1 MRVAQCARPGPPPAA
16 ARMPARRQAA
26 AFRPR
31 MAPRLHPAIVSA
43 TTRPRRAAAPP
54 AAAADSDSDGDPA
67 PAGFP
72 AAFGDELAVRQL
84 LAEAGG
90 DQGGAPQKTRPPPPP
105 GAKQRAPTKR
115 AAEGAALASSVL
127 AALAEFGGDVVDG
140 PVENWTTVEDRPGM
154 EDAEIGDARA
164 DHRAG
169 FVAIVGRPNAGKS
182 TLLNACLGRKLSI
195 VTPKAQTTRHRVLGL
210 VSTDAYQAVLL
221 DTPGLLRERTTVLD
235 HRMQAA
241 VSRAT
246 ADADAVLGLVDA
258 ASPGAVD
265 AAAELAARLAGR
277 EGAPPVALVLN
288 KVDLVA
294 DGALEAL
301 KAAIR
306 AAGVDLPML
315 STCAATGAGVA
326 AAFDW
331 AAAHL
336 PESPPLYPRHLVAEA
351 PERFFVGEIVR
362 EKIFL
367 LYRDEIPY
375 CASVE
380 VTDYKERGGDAK
392 DFVAVTVHVERAQ
405 QRGIVLGAGGSAL
418 KRLGA
423 AARADVELFLG
434 RPVYLEISVK
444 VAPKWRVDEAAVRRF
459 GY

>member
-1 MRVAQCARPGPPPAA
+1 MAPQRCSVGIVDIKKSSQRCA
-16 ARMPARRQAA
+16 AR
-26 AFRPR
+26 
-31 MAPRLHPAIVSA
+31 
-43 TTRPRRAAAPP
+43 P
-54 AAAADSDSDGDPA
+54 AAAAAGDSDDDHP
-67 PAGFP
+67 GFP
-72 AAFGDELAVRQL
+72 AAFDDELMVREL
-84 LAEAGG
+84 LASAETETRTEGEHTARPGGTHTARSPRARSKKAG
-90 DQGGAPQKTRPPPPP
+90 A
-105 GAKQRAPTKR
+105 
-115 AAEGAALASSVL
+115 GAALASSVL
-127 AALAEFGGDVVDG
+127 AALAQFGGDVVDA
-140 PVENWTTVEDRPGM
+140 PTHAWTTPEERPGM
-154 EDAEIGDARA
+154 EDAEVGDAP
-164 DHRAG
+164 DGHRAG

-221 DTPGLLRERTTVLD
+221 DTPGLLRERATVLD

-258 ASPGAVD
+258 SSAGALD
-265 AAAELAARLAGR
+265 AAGELAARLAGR
-277 EGAPPVALVLN
+277 QGAPPAALVLN
-288 KVDLVA
+288 KVDLVPE
-294 DGALEAL
+294 GALDAL
-301 KAAIR
+301 KSAIR
-306 AAGVDLPML
+306 AAGIGLPVL
-315 STCAATGAGVA
+315 DTCAATGKGVA

-375 CASVE
+375 CSSVE
-380 VTDYKERGGDAK
+380 VTDYKERGGGAK
-392 DFVAVTVHVERAQ
+392 DYVAVTVHVERDQ
-405 QRGIVLGAGGSAL
+405 QRGIVVGAGGSAL

-444 VAPKWRVDEAAVRRF
+444 VAPKWRADEAAVRRF